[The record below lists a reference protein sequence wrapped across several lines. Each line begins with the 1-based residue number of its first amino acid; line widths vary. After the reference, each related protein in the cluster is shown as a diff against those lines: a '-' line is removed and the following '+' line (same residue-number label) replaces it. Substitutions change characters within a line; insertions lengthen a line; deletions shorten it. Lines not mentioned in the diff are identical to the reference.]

1 MSIDRRSFIKA
12 NAVAA
17 AAAAAG
23 IPLPASAAPNDS
35 ATPAVNDKNIRWDKA
50 ACRFCGT
57 GCSVLVG
64 TMDGPKGRRI
74 VATQGDPDAPVN
86 RGLNCIKGYF
96 LSKIMYGEDRLTKP
110 LLRVKNGKYDKNGE
124 FAPVS
129 WNQAFDIMAEKWKA
143 ALKAEGPGSVGMFG
157 SGQWTIWEG
166 YAAAKLMKAGFRSN
180 NLDPNARHCM
190 ASAVAGFM
198 RTFGIDEPMGCYDD
212 IENTDAFVL
221 WGSNM
226 AEMHPIL
233 WSRITDRRLT
243 HPGCQVHVLSTF
255 EHRSFDLS
263 DNSMVFVPN
272 TDLAILNYICH
283 HIISSGK
290 FDKAFVQKNVN
301 FKLGETDIGFG
312 LRPAHV
318 LEKDAKFNGYPGADG
333 KPKNNPSDAKPMTFE
348 EFAKFVSEYTLE
360 KTAKLSGVPAERLKK
375 MAELYADPKKK
386 VVSFWTMG
394 FNQHTRGTWVNN
406 MIYNV
411 HLLVGKISEPGNSPF
426 SLTGQPS
433 ACGTAREVGTF
444 SHRLPADMVVTNP
457 EHRKHTEGI
466 WQLPEGTL
474 NDKIGFHAV
483 AQSRALKDGKLKC
496 YWTST
501 TNNMQAGPNING
513 EIYPGWRNPATFVVV
528 SDAYPTVSALAAD
541 LILPSAM
548 WTEKEGAY
556 GNAERRTQFWRQQVK
571 APGESRSDLWQY
583 VEFSKRFKMEEVWTP
598 ELLAKKPEYKGK
610 TLYDVLFANKVVNK
624 FPKAEAARVN
634 AHAIPNYT
642 NDETE
647 AFGFYL
653 QKGLFEEYAQ
663 FGRGHGHDLADF
675 DVYHNSR
682 GLRWP
687 VVDGKETL
695 WRFREGYDPY
705 VKKGEGVKFYGHKDG
720 KAVIFALPY
729 QDPPEKP
736 DAEFDLWLCTGR
748 VLEHWHTGSMT
759 RRVAELHKSVPEA
772 VIFMHPD
779 DAKSRQLQR
788 GMEVKLSSRRG
799 EMIARVETRGR
810 NKPPVGL
817 VFVPFFDESRLV
829 NKLTLDATCPIS
841 KETDFKKCAV
851 KVTRI

>member
-1 MSIDRRSFIKA
+1 MTLNRRDFIKI
-12 NAVAA
+12 NAAA

-23 IPLPASAAPNDS
+23 GMAVPAMAAT
-35 ATPAVNDKNIRWDKA
+35 TPGDQTDIRWDKA

-57 GCSVLVG
+57 GCSVLIG
-64 TMDGPKGRRI
+64 TQNGRV
-74 VATQGDPDAPVN
+74 VATQGDPDSPVN

-96 LSKIMYGEDRLTKP
+96 LSKIMYGADRLTRP
-110 LLRVKNGKYDKNGE
+110 LLRMKNGQYDKEGE
-124 FAPVS
+124 FTPVS
-129 WNQAFDIMAEKWKA
+129 WDKAFDVMAEKWKA
-143 ALKAEGPGSVGMFG
+143 ALKSDGPGAVGMFG

-166 YAAAKLMKAGFRSN
+166 YAAAKLFKAGFRSN

-190 ASAVAGFM
+190 ASAVTGFM

-212 IENTDAFVL
+212 IENADAFVL

-243 HPGCQVHVLSTF
+243 HPDAKVMVLSTF
-255 EHRSFDLS
+255 EHRSFDLA
-263 DNSMVFVPN
+263 DLGMVFVPQ

-283 HIISSGK
+283 HIISTGK
-290 FDKAFVQKNVN
+290 VNKDFVQKNVN
-301 FKLGETDIGFG
+301 FKMGETDIGYG
-312 LRPAHV
+312 LRPAHA

-333 KPKNNPSDAKPMTFE
+333 KPKNNPNDARPSTFD
-348 EFAKFVSEYTLE
+348 EFAKFVSEYTAE
-360 KTAKLSGVPAERLKK
+360 KVSKLSGVPVEKLKQL
-375 MAELYADPKKK
+375 AELYADPKKK

-411 HLLVGKISEPGNSPF
+411 HLLVGKISEPGNGPF

-444 SHRLPADMVVTNP
+444 AHRLPADMVVTNP
-457 EHRKHTEGI
+457 EHRKHTEEI
-466 WQLPEGTL
+466 WQLPEGTI

-501 TNNMQAGPNING
+501 TNNMQAGPNVNG
-513 EIYPGWRNPATFVVV
+513 EIWPGWRNPATFIVV

-541 LILPSAM
+541 LILPAAM
-548 WTEKEGAY
+548 WVEKEGAF

-571 APGESRSDLWQY
+571 APGEARSDLWQY
-583 VEFSKRFKMEEVWTP
+583 IEFSKRFKVEEVWP
-598 ELLAKKPEYKGK
+598 AELIAKKPEYKGK
-610 TLYDVLFANKVVNK
+610 TLYDVLYANKVVNK
-624 FPKAEAARVN
+624 FPKAELVKVN
-634 AHAIPNYT
+634 SHAIKNYT
-642 NDETE
+642 NDESE
-647 AFGFYL
+647 YFGYYV
-653 QKGLFEEYAQ
+653 QKGLFEEYAL
-663 FGRGHGHDLADF
+663 FGRGHGHDLALF
-675 DVYHNSR
+675 DEYHRAR

-705 VKKGEGVKFYGHKDG
+705 VKKGEGLRFYGHKDG

-736 DAEFDLWLCTGR
+736 DNEFDLWLCTGR
-748 VLEHWHTGSMT
+748 VLEHWHTGTMT
-759 RRVAELHKSVPEA
+759 RRVAELHRAFPEA

-779 DAKSRQLQR
+779 DAKARKLQR
-788 GMEVKLSSRRG
+788 GMECKVQSRRG
-799 EMIARVETRGR
+799 EMVARIETRGR
-810 NKPPVGL
+810 NKPPRGL
-817 VFVPFFDESRLV
+817 IFVPFFDEAKLV

-851 KVTRI
+851 KVVKA